1 MKKNLLRISMLL
13 LLFLLSVAVVGCDN
27 NEEEIVVDATYE
39 IHTELQKNYLAGD
52 YNYATLYAKG
62 VEELSKPNAVTISW
76 EVESE
81 NSVDKYTFY
90 LSESDSFS
98 DTREFETTTNKVEL
112 INLKINTVYYWYVGY
127 QLNGV
132 SNKTDTKT
140 FMIDATTPRNLCID
154 GLTNVRDLGGYK
166 IVDNK
171 HSNQGLI
178 YRSSRLNENET
189 TTNLITEAGI
199 KEMLEVLKIKSELDI
214 RRTGENGDITTSPLG
229 SSVNYFSVPME
240 SGGNCIL
247 LNTAV
252 IKDAFAILGN
262 EDNYPVVIHCSIGTD
277 RTGMLCFLIN
287 ALLGVSEEDLYRD
300 YMFSNFGNIGGSRS
314 SSIIDKYLNLI
325 KRSEGDSLAEQT
337 YNYLLSID
345 VNETDLNNLI
355 RIMTK

>member
-13 LLFLLSVAVVGCDN
+13 LLFLLSIAVVGCDN

-90 LSESDSFS
+90 LSESASFS

-140 FMIDATTPRNLCID
+140 FMIDATTPRNLSID
-154 GLTNVRDLGGYK
+154 GLTNVRDLG
-166 IVDNK
+166 
-171 HSNQGLI
+171 
-178 YRSSRLNENET
+178 
-189 TTNLITEAGI
+189 
-199 KEMLEVLKIKSELDI
+199 
-214 RRTGENGDITTSPLG
+214 
-229 SSVNYFSVPME
+229 
-240 SGGNCIL
+240 
-247 LNTAV
+247 
-252 IKDAFAILGN
+252 
-262 EDNYPVVIHCSIGTD
+262 
-277 RTGMLCFLIN
+277 
-287 ALLGVSEEDLYRD
+287 
-300 YMFSNFGNIGGSRS
+300 
-314 SSIIDKYLNLI
+314 
-325 KRSEGDSLAEQT
+325 
-337 YNYLLSID
+337 
-345 VNETDLNNLI
+345 
-355 RIMTK
+355 